1 MESELPTELRL
12 AVTSAPEGA
21 VKVVDQTTHQA
32 FYLVTATV
40 FEELQRAL
48 RSESAVR
55 DFEPLLT
62 DLAPDDWEDASH
74 YDTPS
79 S

>member
-12 AVTSAPEGA
+12 AVTAAPDGA
-21 VKVVDQTTHQA
+21 VKVVDQATHQA

-48 RSESAVR
+48 RTDSGVR
-55 DFEPLLT
+55 DFEPLLA
-62 DLAPDDWEDASH
+62 DLSPEDWEDASH
-74 YDTPS
+74 YDSPS